1 MSTPCHP
8 DVQRSRQPRL
18 AFLLRVD
25 PICAHCDH
33 PLSDSLSGGGVCCHH
48 AAGGAQSMAVL
59 ASVSVAVLHEVDDG
73 APSDCSSSAY
83 SSPARGLEHCGSPAR
98 QGAAEGRQPGP
109 QQAATRT
116 GPRATHRV
124 PSYHLSN
131 GSKRASTAW
140 HRAPRPLNTTRPSPR
155 APLDDR
161 VYRPGRPPS
170 PHAKPR
176 NLRRDERISR
186 NGRKV
191 RAPPTRLPP

>member
-1 MSTPCHP
+1 
-8 DVQRSRQPRL
+8 
-18 AFLLRVD
+18 
-25 PICAHCDH
+25 
-33 PLSDSLSGGGVCCHH
+33 
-48 AAGGAQSMAVL
+48 MAVL

-83 SSPARGLEHCGSPAR
+83 SSPARGLKHCGSPAR

-186 NGRKV
+186 NGREV
-191 RAPPTRLPP
+191 RAPLFCSRKREFATKSCPKRRVWPPYHRFLGMIASAAGVFIVTVGVSSGVAAFARLATWR

>member
-1 MSTPCHP
+1 MIGTVARMQLRPGYTEQFEFAARQMVEEARVRDGCVFFGLFRADTPGLYVFMGRWT
-8 DVQRSRQPRL
+8 DKSI
-18 AFLLRVD
+18 AD
-25 PICAHCDH
+25 
-33 PLSDSLSGGGVCCHH
+33 
-48 AAGGAQSMAVL
+48 
-59 ASVSVAVLHEVDDG
+59 
-73 APSDCSSSAY
+73 AY
-83 SSPARGLEHCGSPAR
+83 SSPARGLKHCGSPAR